1 MQKYFKAKNDAMFKA
16 IFCNEN
22 NRDLLTRLLEDI
34 LGTKVTIKKV
44 SVPELIKKNIYVKG
58 KTLDV
63 LVKTDSEEI
72 NIEVN
77 SYSNKVLRRRNASY
91 IFSRYANNVEVGSSY
106 LKMPKFIQVNL
117 TSETD
122 SGIPDVA
129 KYTLL
134 DPNTCEL
141 YIDNLIIY
149 EFNLPKIK
157 ETCYNKNNKHKFIA
171 LLDAN
176 KEELTKLSNGD
187 KLMEKFK
194 SEVDKL
200 NSDDKF
206 VKFLSDEKETELLIN
221 TYRDEGYDKGLEKGI
236 EQGVEQGIEQGTLEE
251 KQKIAREMLK
261 DNIDINTICKYTK
274 LGKKEIEALI

>member
-34 LGTKVTIKKV
+34 LDTKVTIKKI

-63 LVKTDSEEI
+63 LVETDSEEI

-91 IFSRYANNVEVGSSY
+91 IFNRYANNVEVGSSY

-134 DPNTCEL
+134 DKNTFEQ

-157 ETCYNKNNKHKFIA
+157 ETCYNKNSKHKFIA

-176 KEELTKLSNGD
+176 KEELIKLSNGD

-194 SEVDKL
+194 SEVDNL

-221 TYRDEGYDKGLEKGI
+221 TYRDEGYDKGLEKG
-236 EQGVEQGIEQGTLEE
+236 TLQE
-251 KQKIAREMLK
+251 KQKIAREMLNR
-261 DNIDINTICKYTK
+261 DMNISLISELTK
-274 LGKKEIEALI
+274 LSKEEIETLK

>member
-1 MQKYFKAKNDAMFKA
+1 
-16 IFCNEN
+16 
-22 NRDLLTRLLEDI
+22 
-34 LGTKVTIKKV
+34 
-44 SVPELIKKNIYVKG
+44 
-58 KTLDV
+58 
-63 LVKTDSEEI
+63 
-72 NIEVN
+72 
-77 SYSNKVLRRRNASY
+77 
-91 IFSRYANNVEVGSSY
+91 
-106 LKMPKFIQVNL
+106 MPKFIQVNL

-134 DPNTCEL
+134 DPNTCEQ

-157 ETCYNKNNKHKFIA
+157 ETCYNKNSKYKFIA

-176 KEELTKLSNGD
+176 KEELIKLSNGD

-194 SEVDKL
+194 SEVDNL

-221 TYRDEGYDKGLEKGI
+221 TYRDEGYDKG
-236 EQGVEQGIEQGTLEE
+236 TLQE
-251 KQKIAREMLK
+251 KQKIAREMLNEELPISVISK
-261 DNIDINTICKYTK
+261 CTK
-274 LGKKEIEALI
+274 LSKEEIEALK

>member
-34 LGTKVTIKKV
+34 LDTRIIIKKV

-63 LVKTDSEEI
+63 LVETDTEEI

-77 SYSNKVLRRRNASY
+77 SYSDKVLRRRNASY
-91 IFSRYANNVEVGSSY
+91 IFNRYANNVEVGSSY

-122 SGIPDVA
+122 SDIPDVA
-129 KYTLL
+129 KYTLI
-134 DPNTCEL
+134 DKNTFEQ

-176 KEELTKLSNGD
+176 KDELTKLSNGD

-221 TYRDEGYDKGLEKGI
+221 TYRDEGYDKG
-236 EQGVEQGIEQGTLEE
+236 TLQE
-251 KQKIAREMLK
+251 KQKIAREMLNEELPISVISK
-261 DNIDINTICKYTK
+261 CTK
-274 LGKKEIEALI
+274 LSKEEIEALK

>member
-34 LGTKVTIKKV
+34 LDTKVTIKKV

-63 LVKTDSEEI
+63 LVETDSEEI

-122 SGIPDVA
+122 SDIPDVA
-129 KYTLL
+129 KYTLI
-134 DPNTCEL
+134 DKNTFEQ

-187 KLMEKFK
+187 KFMEKFK

-221 TYRDEGYDKGLEKGI
+221 TYRDEGYDKGLEKG
-236 EQGVEQGIEQGTLEE
+236 TLQE
-251 KQKIAREMLK
+251 KQKIAREMLNR
-261 DNIDINTICKYTK
+261 DMDISLISELTK
-274 LGKKEIEALI
+274 LSKEEIETLK